1 MDEAF
6 CLAMKKLRHVGVTLL
21 NQSVLLRGVNDNA
34 RTLANLS
41 NALFD
46 AGVMPY
52 YLHVLDKV
60 QGAAH
65 FMITDDE
72 ARQIMRE
79 LLTLVSGYMVPR
91 LAREIGGEPSKTPL
105 DLQLRQR

>member
-1 MDEAF
+1 MA
-6 CLAMKKLRHVGVTLL
+6 GVTLL

-34 RTLANLS
+34 NTLADLS

-60 QGAAH
+60 QGRR
-65 FMITDDE
+65 IYG
-72 ARQIMRE
+72 Q
-79 LLTLVSGYMVPR
+79 
-91 LAREIGGEPSKTPL
+91 
-105 DLQLRQR
+105 